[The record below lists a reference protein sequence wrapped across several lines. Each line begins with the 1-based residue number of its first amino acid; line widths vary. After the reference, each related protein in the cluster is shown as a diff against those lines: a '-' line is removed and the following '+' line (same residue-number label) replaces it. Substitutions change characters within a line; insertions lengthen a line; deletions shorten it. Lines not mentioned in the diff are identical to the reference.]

1 MRLAIMQPYLFPYIG
16 YFQLINAVDKF
27 VVCDDVSFIK
37 QGWINR
43 NRILFRGRDYMF
55 SVPLADASS
64 HRKIKDTII
73 HHEQHVAFKEN
84 LPKTLHQAYGKAPFN
99 GVVREL
105 VLRVLDSEG
114 VSISRLAVNS
124 LKSVCSY
131 LGLQTP
137 FVDTSAVYQNDH
149 LRAQDRVLDI
159 CRREGASAYVNAP
172 GGTKLYQKDVFA
184 NRGIELLF
192 LQPKPISYRQYDN
205 EFVPWLSIIDV
216 LMFNSVEKVKLMLRE
231 YDLQ

>member
-1 MRLAIMQPYLFPYIG
+1 MKLAIMQPYLFPYIG

-43 NRILFRGRDYMF
+43 NRILFRGRDHMF
-55 SVPLADASS
+55 SVPLVDVSS

-73 HHEQHVAFKEN
+73 HQEQSVVFKEN
-84 LPKTLHQAYGKAPFN
+84 LPKTLLQAYARAPFK
-99 GVVREL
+99 GVVLEL
-105 VLRVLDSEG
+105 VQRALDSEG

-131 LGLQTP
+131 LGLQTS

-149 LRAQDRVLDI
+149 LHGQDRVLDI
-159 CRREGASAYVNAP
+159 CRKEGASVYVNAS

-184 NRGIELLF
+184 DRGIELLF
-192 LQPKPISYRQYDN
+192 LRPKPISYRQYDN

-216 LMFNSVEKVKLMLRE
+216 LMFNSVEEVRLMLHE